1 LKKKILIIGFGNI
14 GFRHVESILNKKY
27 LIYIVDP
34 KKNYFDKISKTKKKC
49 EIKYFN
55 NIKKIDIKNF
65 DLLIS
70 ATSSDVRYITT
81 VNAIRRFNIKN
92 IIFEKVV
99 FTNKS
104 QFFDIKKI
112 LEKNKIKSWVNCPLR
127 NMEVFKNIKK
137 IYKKKDKLII
147 KVKGTNWNM
156 ASNTIHYLDLFN
168 FFDKAKFNS
177 FENKLK
183 KQIYH
188 SKRNG
193 FFELHGVMKFIK
205 NKKKYLMVED
215 CENSK
220 QLRIII
226 EFNSYL
232 FILKIGKKSNN
243 LISYFKDKLIK
254 RNSFI
259 IHNQSS
265 MTSKVVSKILQ
276 KKSPGL
282 ISYSES
288 LNLHMIFLDII
299 DNHLI
304 NNLKTIKN
312 YPIT

>member
-168 FFDKAKFNS
+168 FLIKQNLIV
-177 FENKLK
+177 LK
-183 KQIYH
+183 INLK
-188 SKRNG
+188 N
-193 FFELHGVMKFIK
+193 KFIIPK
-205 NKKKYLMVED
+205 ETV
-215 CENSK
+215 
-220 QLRIII
+220 
-226 EFNSYL
+226 F
-232 FILKIGKKSNN
+232 
-243 LISYFKDKLIK
+243 
-254 RNSFI
+254 
-259 IHNQSS
+259 
-265 MTSKVVSKILQ
+265 
-276 KKSPGL
+276 
-282 ISYSES
+282 
-288 LNLHMIFLDII
+288 LNYME
-299 DNHLI
+299 
-304 NNLKTIKN
+304 
-312 YPIT
+312 

>member
-1 LKKKILIIGFGNI
+1 
-14 GFRHVESILNKKY
+14 
-27 LIYIVDP
+27 
-34 KKNYFDKISKTKKKC
+34 
-49 EIKYFN
+49 
-55 NIKKIDIKNF
+55 
-65 DLLIS
+65 
-70 ATSSDVRYITT
+70 
-81 VNAIRRFNIKN
+81 
-92 IIFEKVV
+92 
-99 FTNKS
+99 
-104 QFFDIKKI
+104 
-112 LEKNKIKSWVNCPLR
+112 
-127 NMEVFKNIKK
+127 
-137 IYKKKDKLII
+137 
-147 KVKGTNWNM
+147 
-156 ASNTIHYLDLFN
+156 
-168 FFDKAKFNS
+168 
-177 FENKLK
+177 
-183 KQIYH
+183 
-188 SKRNG
+188 
-193 FFELHGVMKFIK
+193 MKFIK